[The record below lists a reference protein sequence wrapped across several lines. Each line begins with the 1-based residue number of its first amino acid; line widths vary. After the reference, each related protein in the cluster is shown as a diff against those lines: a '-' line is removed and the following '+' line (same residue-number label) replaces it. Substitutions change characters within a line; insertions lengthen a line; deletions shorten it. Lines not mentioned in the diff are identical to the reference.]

1 MKQYFYENM
10 EAVPIDLCEQLKK
23 DFETLEWMPALLNN
37 QVYNQKRNCFI
48 NDTAVNGE
56 SKERSTAAPP
66 ALQTLKVIMN
76 TYLKSVNKSIYK
88 GVDTPDD
95 FADIQV
101 IKYSADDAPE
111 GTQPHFDWHT
121 DDVWTQPTL
130 NLIRKLTQ
138 VVVISDGDKDFEG
151 GKVEFDPLHG
161 ELEYDGRKQGSM
173 IMFPS
178 FLKHR
183 VLDVTSGIRYAVN
196 GWSYGPSWR

>member
-37 QVYNQKRNCFI
+37 QTYHEKRNCFI
-48 NDTAVNGE
+48 NDTAMQVQSGCKIE
-56 SKERSTAAPP
+56 SINSLR
-66 ALQTLKVIMN
+66 VIMN

-101 IKYSADDAPE
+101 IKYSASDAPE
-111 GTQPHFDWHT
+111 GTCPHFDWHT

-183 VLDVTSGIRYAVN
+183 VNNVTRGIRYAVN

>member
-10 EAVPIDLCEQLKK
+10 NAVPIDLCEQLKK

-37 QVYNQKRNCFI
+37 QTYHEKRNCFI
-48 NDTAVNGE
+48 NDTAMQVQSGCKIE
-56 SKERSTAAPP
+56 SINSLR
-66 ALQTLKVIMN
+66 VIMN

-101 IKYSADDAPE
+101 IKYSASDAPE
-111 GTQPHFDWHT
+111 GTCPHFDWHT

-183 VLDVTSGIRYAVN
+183 VNNVTRGIRYAVN

>member
-1 MKQYFYENM
+1 MKQYFYENLN
-10 EAVPIDLCEQLKK
+10 AVPIDLCEQLKK

-37 QVYNQKRNCFI
+37 QTYHEKRNCFI
-48 NDTAVNGE
+48 NDEAMQVQSGCKIQSIN
-56 SKERSTAAPP
+56 SLR
-66 ALQTLKVIMN
+66 VIMN
-76 TYLKSVNKSIYK
+76 TYLKSVNRSIYK

-101 IKYSADDAPE
+101 IKYAPSE
-111 GTQPHFDWHT
+111 APAGTLPHFDWHT